1 VLTAIVFLLE
11 IVPLELQ
18 RRIVND
24 LAKDRHFRSVTLLC
38 TVYAGTVL
46 VQGGTIAIQMI
57 QVPSSQGGTYRRAFR
72 ELTYSALTGV
82 EGR

>member
-1 VLTAIVFLLE
+1 
-11 IVPLELQ
+11 
-18 RRIVND
+18 
-24 LAKDRHFRSVTLLC
+24 
-38 TVYAGTVL
+38 